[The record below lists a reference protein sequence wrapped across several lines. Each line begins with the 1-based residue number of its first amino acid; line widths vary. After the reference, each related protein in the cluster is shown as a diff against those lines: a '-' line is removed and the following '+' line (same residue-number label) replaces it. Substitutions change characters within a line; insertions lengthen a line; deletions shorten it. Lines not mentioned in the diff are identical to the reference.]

1 MFLRIFGFIISGII
15 SLVIYFEVSNV
26 NFSSDEPNKDRLL
39 VDLVSYVLDKLHY
52 DPQIINDDFSIKVYD
67 DFIHAVDSQ
76 KRFLLKSDLE
86 LFSQY
91 RLSIDDQIN
100 TSEITFFNVV
110 HETLKTRVDEVE
122 SFYNEILEVPFN
134 FQINE
139 EINLDYENLE
149 YAENT
154 NELKKIWRKRLK
166 LSALDGYA
174 SKKEIND
181 EEKED
186 VEKKILSDSE
196 IEKESRTSIV
206 NNLKDFFQF
215 NSELE
220 RADWFSIYL
229 NSIVTQFDPH
239 TSYFA
244 PEAKEIFD
252 QNISGKFQGIG
263 ARLFKRNQQVEI
275 SEIIIGGPVW
285 RDNLLNVGDI
295 IIAVAQSIEEEP
307 IEISLMKLSDATD
320 LIKGEKGTN
329 VFLTV
334 KRVDG
339 GIEQV
344 EITRDVV
351 ELEET
356 YAKSSIIKD
365 DSNVYGLINLPR
377 FYVDFADYGER
388 NAASDIK
395 NEILGLKSKGING
408 LILDLRNNGGGSL
421 KTVVDITGFFIE
433 KGPVVQVKSIGGR
446 KEILRDNDPSVIW
459 DGPLVILVNEFSAS
473 ASEILAAALQDYNR
487 AIILGSKQTY
497 GKGTVQNVIDLN
509 NVISGNTYGD
519 LGSLK
524 ITTDKFY
531 RVNGG
536 STQLEGVK
544 SDLIFPNRY
553 SYIDIGEKDLENPL
567 SWDKIDPAKYDNSV
581 KIFNYSQAIT
591 NSIDRISQNEYF
603 SLIDQHAKL
612 IKSKQDDKTISL
624 DYKSY
629 KEDREKFKSQ
639 TDKLKIIEEFITP
652 YLFEWNE
659 NNLNSNSSYNDDMK
673 EKRDRWI
680 ETLEK
685 DIYVD
690 EAMNLLKDL
699 SSFNGNDILSQTNQ
713 ERILID

>member
-1 MFLRIFGFIISGII
+1 MFLRIFGFVISGII

-67 DFIHAVDSQ
+67 DFIDAVDSQ

-86 LFSQY
+86 LFSQF

-100 TSEITFFNVV
+100 SSDITFFNVV
-110 HETLKTRVDEVE
+110 YETLKKRIDEVE
-122 SFYNEILEVPFN
+122 NFYGEILEVPFN

-149 YAENT
+149 YASSSD
-154 NELKKIWRKRLK
+154 ELKKIWRKRLK

-174 SKKEIND
+174 SKKEIKD
-181 EEKED
+181 KEEVISE
-186 VEKKILSDSE
+186 EE
-196 IEKESRTSIV
+196 IEKESRTAIFE
-206 NNLKDFFQF
+206 NLKDFFQF
-215 NSELE
+215 NNELE
-220 RADWFSIYL
+220 RSDWFSMYL

-239 TSYFA
+239 TSYLA
-244 PEAKEIFD
+244 PEAKEAFD

-295 IIAVAQSIEEEP
+295 IIAVAQSAEEEP
-307 IEISLMKLSDATD
+307 TEISLMKLSDATD

-339 GIEQV
+339 GVEQV
-344 EITRDVV
+344 EITRDIV

-365 DSNVYGLINLPR
+365 ESNIYGLINLPR
-377 FYVDFADYGER
+377 FYVDFDDYGER

-395 NEILGLKSKGING
+395 KEILELKNKNING

-446 KEILRDNDPSVIW
+446 KEILKDNDPSIIW

-497 GKGTVQNVIDLN
+497 GKGTVQNVVDLN

-567 SWDKIDPAKYDNSV
+567 SWDKIDPARYDNSV
-581 KIFNYSQAIT
+581 KVFNYAQAIS
-591 NSIDRISQNEYF
+591 NSKERIGQNEYF
-603 SLIDQHAKL
+603 SIIDQHAKL

-624 DYKSY
+624 DYNSY
-629 KEDREKFKSQ
+629 KEDQEEFKLQS
-639 TDKLKIIEEFITP
+639 DKLKVIEEFNSP
-652 YLFEWNE
+652 YLFEWND
-659 NNLNSNSSYNDDMK
+659 NNLNANSSYNDDMK

-680 ETLEK
+680 KSLQK

-699 SSFNGNDILSQTNQ
+699 SSYKGNDILSQIN
-713 ERILID
+713 ID

>member
-15 SLVIYFEVSNV
+15 SLVIYFEISNV

-67 DFIHAVDSQ
+67 DFIDAVDSQ
-76 KRFLLKSDLE
+76 KRFLLKSDIE
-86 LFSQY
+86 LFSQF

-100 TSEITFFNVV
+100 SSDIAFFNIVY
-110 HETLKTRVDEVE
+110 ETLITRIDEVE
-122 SFYNEILEVPFN
+122 SFYSEILEDPFN

-139 EINLDYENLE
+139 EINLDYENLD
-149 YAENT
+149 YASNLA
-154 NELKKIWRKRLK
+154 ELKRIWRKRLK

-174 SKKEIND
+174 SKKEIKD
-181 EEKED
+181 QEEVISE
-186 VEKKILSDSE
+186 EE
-196 IEKESRTSIV
+196 IEIESRTAISE
-206 NNLKDFFQF
+206 NLKDFFQF

-220 RADWFSIYL
+220 RSDWFSLYL

-239 TSYFA
+239 TSYLA
-244 PEAKEIFD
+244 PEAKEVFD

-295 IIAVAQSIEEEP
+295 IIAVAQSADEEP
-307 IEISLMKLSDATD
+307 TEISLMKLTDATD

-344 EITRDVV
+344 EITRDIV

-377 FYVDFADYGER
+377 FYVDFNDYGER

-395 NEILGLKSKGING
+395 KEILELKNKNING

-446 KEILRDNDPSVIW
+446 KEILKDNDPSIIW

-497 GKGTVQNVIDLN
+497 GKGTVQNVVDLN

-567 SWDKIDPAKYDNSV
+567 SWDKIDPARYDNSV
-581 KIFNYSQAIT
+581 KVFNYAQAIS
-591 NSIDRISQNEYF
+591 NSKERIGQNEYF
-603 SLIDQHAKL
+603 TIIDQHAKL

-624 DYKSY
+624 NYNSY
-629 KEDREKFKSQ
+629 KEDQAEFKLQ
-639 TDKLKIIEEFITP
+639 TDKLKVIEDFNSP
-652 YLFEWNE
+652 YLFEWNDS
-659 NNLNSNSSYNDDMK
+659 NLDANTSYNDDMK

-680 ETLEK
+680 KSLQK
-685 DIYVD
+685 DIYVN
-690 EAMNLLKDL
+690 EAMNLLIDL
-699 SSFNGNDILSQTNQ
+699 LSFEGNNILSQIN
-713 ERILID
+713 IN

>member
-196 IEKESRTSIV
+196 IEKESRTSIA

>member
-67 DFIHAVDSQ
+67 DFIDAVDSQ
-76 KRFLLKSDLE
+76 KRFLLKSDIE
-86 LFSQY
+86 LFSQF

-100 TSEITFFNVV
+100 SSDIAFFNVV
-110 HETLKTRVDEVE
+110 YETLKTRIDEVE
-122 SFYNEILEVPFN
+122 SFYGEILEVPFN
-134 FQINE
+134 FQLNE

-149 YAENT
+149 YASNSD
-154 NELKKIWRKRLK
+154 ELKKIWRKRLK

-174 SKKEIND
+174 SKKEIKDNG
-181 EEKED
+181 EVISEQ
-186 VEKKILSDSE
+186 E
-196 IEKESRTSIV
+196 IEKDSRTAISE
-206 NNLKDFFQF
+206 NLKDFFQF

-220 RADWFSIYL
+220 RSDWFSIYL

-239 TSYFA
+239 TSYLA
-244 PEAKEIFD
+244 PQAKEVFD

-295 IIAVAQSIEEEP
+295 IIAVAQSLEEEP
-307 IEISLMKLSDATD
+307 TEISLMKLTDATD

-344 EITRDVV
+344 EITRDIV

-377 FYVDFADYGER
+377 FYVDFDDYGER

-395 NEILGLKSKGING
+395 KEILELKNKNING

-446 KEILRDNDPSVIW
+446 KEILKDNDPSIIW

-497 GKGTVQNVIDLN
+497 GKGTVQNVVDLN

-567 SWDKIDPAKYDNSV
+567 SWDKIDPARYDNSV
-581 KIFNYSQAIT
+581 KVFNYAQAIS
-591 NSIDRISQNEYF
+591 NSKERIGKNEYF
-603 SLIDQHAKL
+603 TIIDQHAKL

-624 DYKSY
+624 DYNSY
-629 KEDREKFKSQ
+629 KEDQEEFKLQS
-639 TDKLKIIEEFITP
+639 DKLKVIEEFISP

-659 NNLNSNSSYNDDMK
+659 NNLNANSSYNDDMK

-680 ETLEK
+680 ESLQK

-699 SSFNGNDILSQTNQ
+699 SSLKGNDILSQIN
-713 ERILID
+713 ID

>member
-1 MFLRIFGFIISGII
+1 MFLRIFGFVISGII

-67 DFIHAVDSQ
+67 DFIDAVDSQ

-86 LFSQY
+86 LFSQF

-100 TSEITFFNVV
+100 SSDIAFFNLVY
-110 HETLKTRVDEVE
+110 ETLKKRIDEVE
-122 SFYNEILEVPFN
+122 NFYGEILEVPFN

-149 YAENT
+149 YASSSD
-154 NELKKIWRKRLK
+154 ELKKIWRKRLK

-174 SKKEIND
+174 SKKEIKD
-181 EEKED
+181 KEEVISE
-186 VEKKILSDSE
+186 EE
-196 IEKESRTSIV
+196 IEKESRTAISQ
-206 NNLKDFFQF
+206 NLKDFFQF
-215 NSELE
+215 NDELE
-220 RADWFSIYL
+220 RSDWFSIYL

-239 TSYFA
+239 TSYLA
-244 PEAKEIFD
+244 PQAKEVFD

-295 IIAVAQSIEEEP
+295 IIAVAQSAEEEP
-307 IEISLMKLSDATD
+307 TEISLMKLTDATD

-339 GIEQV
+339 GIEQI
-344 EITRDVV
+344 EITRDIV

-377 FYVDFADYGER
+377 FYVDFDDYGER

-395 NEILGLKSKGING
+395 KEILELKNKNING

-446 KEILRDNDPSVIW
+446 KEILKDNDPSIIW

-497 GKGTVQNVIDLN
+497 GKGTVQNVVDLN

-567 SWDKIDPAKYDNSV
+567 SWDKIDPARYDDSV
-581 KIFNYSQAIT
+581 KVFNYAKAIS
-591 NSIDRISQNEYF
+591 NSKERIGKNEYF
-603 SLIDQHAKL
+603 TIIDQHAKL

-624 DYKSY
+624 DYNSY
-629 KEDREKFKSQ
+629 KEDQEEFKLQS
-639 TDKLKIIEEFITP
+639 DKLKVIEEFISP
-652 YLFEWNE
+652 YLFEWND
-659 NNLNSNSSYNDDMK
+659 NNLKANSSYNDDMK

-680 ETLEK
+680 ESLQK

-699 SSFNGNDILSQTNQ
+699 SSFTGNDILSQINN
-713 ERILID
+713 D

>member
-26 NFSSDEPNKDRLL
+26 NFSSDEPNKDKLL

-196 IEKESRTSIV
+196 IEKESRTSIA

>member
-1 MFLRIFGFIISGII
+1 MFLRIFGFLISAVV
-15 SLVIYFEVSNV
+15 SLVIYFEVSNTK
-26 NFSSDEPNKDRLL
+26 FSSDEPNKDKLL

-52 DPQIINDDFSIKVYD
+52 DPKIINDDFSINVYE
-67 DFIHAVDSQ
+67 DFIEAVDSQ
-76 KRFLLKSDLE
+76 KRFLLKSDIE

-91 RLSIDDQIN
+91 KLLIDDQIK
-100 TSEITFFNVV
+100 SSDITFFNIVY
-110 HETLKTRVDEVE
+110 ETLKSRMDEVE
-122 SFYNEILEVPFN
+122 SFYQEVLFTPFN
-134 FQINE
+134 FNIDE
-139 EINLDYENLE
+139 EINLDYENQE
-149 YAENT
+149 YVDGIE
-154 NELKKIWRKRLK
+154 ELKKLWRKRLK
-166 LSALDGYA
+166 LSALDGFA
-174 SKKEIND
+174 SKKEINVEDD
-181 EEKED
+181 ETKT
-186 VEKKILSDSE
+186 DSE
-196 IEKESRTSIV
+196 IEIESRKSI
-206 NNLKDFFQF
+206 NENLRDFFQF

-220 RADWFSIYL
+220 RKDWFSIYL
-229 NSIVTQFDPH
+229 NSIVTQYDPH
-239 TSYFA
+239 TTYLA
-244 PEAKEIFD
+244 PEAKEVFD

-295 IIAVAQSIEEEP
+295 IIAVAQSKEEEP
-307 IEISLMKLSDATD
+307 QEISLMKLSDATD

-329 VFLTV
+329 VYLTV

-344 EITRDVV
+344 EITRDIV

-356 YAKSSIIKD
+356 YAKSSIIND
-365 DSNVYGLINLPR
+365 DTNSYGLINLPR
-377 FYVDFADYGER
+377 FYVDFDDYGER

-395 NEILGLKSKGING
+395 KEIISLKNKGIDG

-446 KEILRDNDPSVIW
+446 KEILRDNDSSILW
-459 DGPLVILVNEFSAS
+459 DGPLVIMVNEFSAS

-487 AIILGSKQTY
+487 AVILGSKQTY
-497 GKGTVQNVIDLN
+497 GKGTVQNIIDLN

-524 ITTDKFY
+524 ITTDMFY

-553 SYIDIGEKDLENPL
+553 SYVDIGEKDLDNPL
-567 SWDKIDPAKYDNSV
+567 NWNKIDPARYDNSS
-581 KIFNYSQAIT
+581 KIFNYSQAIEK
-591 NSIDRISQNEYF
+591 SKKRISDNEYF
-603 SLIDQHAKL
+603 SIIDQHAKL
-612 IKSKQDDKTISL
+612 VKSNQDDKMISL

-629 KEDREKFKSQ
+629 KEDQENFKSQ
-639 TDKLKIIEEFITP
+639 SDKLKIIDEFISP
-652 YLFEWNE
+652 YVFDWNE
-659 NNLNSNSSYNDDMK
+659 SNQNTDSSYNDDMK

-680 ETLEK
+680 KTLEK
-685 DIYVD
+685 DIYVN

-699 SSFNGNDILSQTNQ
+699 SSIEGGQILSQLNK
-713 ERILID
+713 D

>member
-1 MFLRIFGFIISGII
+1 MFIRIFGFIISAII

-26 NFSSDEPNKDRLL
+26 NFSSDEPNKDKLL

-52 DPQIINDDFSIKVYD
+52 DPKIINDDFSIKVYD
-67 DFIHAVDSQ
+67 DFINAVDSQ
-76 KRFLLKSDLE
+76 KRFLLKSDIE
-86 LFSQY
+86 LFSEY
-91 RLSIDDQIN
+91 RLLIDDQIN
-100 TSEITFFNVV
+100 SSDITFFNIV
-110 HETLKTRVDEVE
+110 HETLKTRISEVE
-122 SFYNEILEVPFN
+122 NFYEEILEVPFN
-134 FQINE
+134 FQVKE
-139 EINLDYENLE
+139 EINLDYDNLE
-149 YAENT
+149 HAENS

-166 LSALDGYA
+166 LSVLDGYA

-181 EEKED
+181 QEKEKEND
-186 VEKKILSDSE
+186 NLISDNE
-196 IEKESRTSIV
+196 IEKESRTSITE
-206 NNLKDFFQF
+206 NLKDFFQF

-220 RADWFSIYL
+220 RSDWFSIYL
-229 NSIVTQFDPH
+229 NTIVTQYDPH
-239 TSYFA
+239 TSYLA
-244 PEAKEIFD
+244 PEAKEVFD

-275 SEIIIGGPVW
+275 SEVIIGGPVW

-295 IIAVAQSIEEEP
+295 IIAVAQSLEEEP
-307 IEISLMKLSDATD
+307 TEISLMKLSDATD

-329 VFLTV
+329 VYLTI

-339 GIEQV
+339 GVEQV
-344 EITRDVV
+344 KITRDIV
-351 ELEET
+351 ELAET

-365 DSNVYGLINLPR
+365 DINTYGLINLPR
-377 FYVDFADYGER
+377 FYVDFDDYGER

-395 NEILGLKSKGING
+395 KEILGLKSKGING

-459 DGPLVILVNEFSAS
+459 DGPLLVLVNEFSAS

-497 GKGTVQNVIDLN
+497 GKGTVQNIINLN

-524 ITTDKFY
+524 ITTDMFY

-567 SWDKIDPAKYDNSV
+567 NWNKIDSAKYNNSE
-581 KIFNYSQAIT
+581 KIFNYSQAIL
-591 NSIDRISQNEYF
+591 NSKNRISQNEYF
-603 SLIDQHAKL
+603 SLIDQHAFW
-612 IKSKQDDKTISL
+612 IKSQQDDKTISL
-624 DYKSY
+624 EYTSY
-629 KEDREKFKSQ
+629 KDDIENTKLQ
-639 TDKLKIIEEFITP
+639 NDKLKVIEEFSSP
-652 YLFEWNE
+652 YSFEWNE
-659 NNLNSNSSYNDDMK
+659 INLNSDSTYDDDMQ

-680 ETLEK
+680 ESLKK

-699 SSFNGNDILSQTNQ
+699 NSIKRNDILSQIN
-713 ERILID
+713 ID

>member
-1 MFLRIFGFIISGII
+1 M
-15 SLVIYFEVSNV
+15 VIYYEVSNTK
-26 NFSSDEPNKDRLL
+26 FSSNEPNKDKLL

-52 DPQIINDDFSIKVYD
+52 NPKIINDDFSINVYE
-67 DFIHAVDSQ
+67 DFIDAVDSQ
-76 KRFLLKSDLE
+76 RRFLLKSDLE

-91 RLSIDDQIN
+91 RLSIDDQIK
-100 TSEITFFNVV
+100 SSDITFFNLVY
-110 HETLKTRVDEVE
+110 ETLKIRIDEVE
-122 SFYNEILEVPFN
+122 SFYEEVLFTPFN
-134 FQINE
+134 FDINE
-139 EINLDYENLE
+139 EIDLDYENQE
-149 YAENT
+149 YADDID
-154 NELKKIWRKRLK
+154 ELKTLWRKRLK
-166 LSALDGYA
+166 LSALDGFA
-174 SKKEIND
+174 SKKEINVD
-181 EEKED
+181 EEKI
-186 VEKKILSDSE
+186 KLDSE
-196 IEKESRTSIV
+196 IEKESRKSISD
-206 NNLKDFFQF
+206 NLRDFFQF

-220 RADWFSIYL
+220 RKDWFSIYL
-229 NSIVTQFDPH
+229 NSIVSQYDPH
-239 TSYFA
+239 TTYFA

-275 SEIIIGGPVW
+275 SEVIIGGPVW

-295 IIAVAQSIEEEP
+295 IIAVAQSKDEEP
-307 IEISLMKLSDATD
+307 QEISLMKLSDATD

-329 VFLTV
+329 VYLTV

-344 EITRDVV
+344 EITRDIV

-356 YAKSSIIKD
+356 YAKSSLIKD
-365 DSNVYGLINLPR
+365 DTNNYGLINLPR
-377 FYVDFADYGER
+377 FYVDFDDYGER

-395 NEILGLKSKGING
+395 KEIVSLKNKGING

-446 KEILRDNDPSVIW
+446 KEILRDNDPSVLW

-487 AIILGSKQTY
+487 AVILGSKQTY
-497 GKGTVQNVIDLN
+497 GKGTVQNIIDLN

-524 ITTDKFY
+524 ITTDMFY

-553 SYIDIGEKDLENPL
+553 SYVDIGEKDLDNPL
-567 SWDKIDPAKYDNSV
+567 NWNQIDPARYDNSS
-581 KIFNYSQAIT
+581 KIFNYSKAIEK
-591 NSIDRISQNEYF
+591 SKKRISENEYF
-603 SLIDQHAKL
+603 SLIDENAKL
-612 IKSKQDDKTISL
+612 VKSKQDDKVVSL

-629 KEDREKFKSQ
+629 KEDQDNLKFQ
-639 TDKLKIIEEFITP
+639 NDRLKVIDDFISP
-652 YLFEWNE
+652 FIFDWNQSNE
-659 NNLNSNSSYNDDMK
+659 NFDSTYDDDMK

-680 ETLEK
+680 ESLEK
-685 DIYVD
+685 DIYVN

-699 SSFNGNDILSQTNQ
+699 LSIEENQILSQTN
-713 ERILID
+713 ID

>member
-100 TSEITFFNVV
+100 TSEITFFNLV
-110 HETLKTRVDEVE
+110 HETLKTRIDEVE

-196 IEKESRTSIV
+196 IEKESRTSIA

-307 IEISLMKLSDATD
+307 IEISLMKLTDATD

>member
-1 MFLRIFGFIISGII
+1 MFLRIFGFFISAIV
-15 SLVIYFEVSNV
+15 SLVIYYEVSNV
-26 NFSSDEPNKDRLL
+26 NFSSDEPNKDKLL

-52 DPQIINDDFSIKVYD
+52 DPKVINDDFSIKVYD
-67 DFIHAVDSQ
+67 DFIDAVDSQ
-76 KRFLLKSDLE
+76 KRFLLKSDIE
-86 LFSQY
+86 LFSQF
-91 RLSIDDQIN
+91 RLLIDDQIN
-100 TSEITFFNVV
+100 SSDITFFNLV
-110 HETLKTRVDEVE
+110 HETLKTRIDEVE
-122 SFYNEILEVPFN
+122 YFYEEILEVPFN
-134 FQINE
+134 FQVNE
-139 EINLDYENLE
+139 EINLDYDNLE
-149 YAENT
+149 YAENS

-181 EEKED
+181 QEKEND
-186 VEKKILSDSE
+186 KLLSDSE
-196 IEKESRTSIV
+196 IEIESRSSISD
-206 NNLKDFFQF
+206 NLKDFFQF

-220 RADWFSIYL
+220 RSDWFSIYL
-229 NSIVTQFDPH
+229 NTIVTQFDPH
-239 TSYFA
+239 TSYLA
-244 PEAKEIFD
+244 PEAKEVFD

-275 SEIIIGGPVW
+275 SEVIIGGPVW

-295 IIAVAQSIEEEP
+295 IIAVAQSIDEEP
-307 IEISLMKLSDATD
+307 TEISLMKLSDATD
-320 LIKGEKGTN
+320 LIKGEKDTN
-329 VFLTV
+329 VYLTV

-344 EITRDVV
+344 EITRDIV
-351 ELEET
+351 ELAET

-365 DSNVYGLINLPR
+365 DISTYGLINLPR
-377 FYVDFADYGER
+377 FYVDFDDYGER

-395 NEILGLKSKGING
+395 KEILGLKSKGING

-459 DGPLVILVNEFSAS
+459 DGPLIVLVNEFSAS

-497 GKGTVQNVIDLN
+497 GKGTVQNIINLN

-524 ITTDKFY
+524 ITTDMFY
-531 RVNGG
+531 RINGG

-544 SDLIFPNRY
+544 SDLVFPNRY

-567 SWDKIDPAKYDNSV
+567 SWNKIDPARYDNSE
-581 KIFNYSQAIT
+581 KIFNNSQVIL
-591 NSIDRISQNEYF
+591 NSKNRISRNEYF
-603 SLIDQHAKL
+603 SIIDQHAKL
-612 IKSKQDDKTISL
+612 VKSKQDDKTISL
-624 DYKSY
+624 EYSSY
-629 KEDREKFKSQ
+629 KDELENTKLQ
-639 TDKLKIIEEFITP
+639 NDKLKIIEEFSSP

-659 NNLNSNSSYNDDMK
+659 INFNSNNAYDDDMK

-680 ETLEK
+680 ESLK
-685 DIYVD
+685 NDIYID
-690 EAMNLLKDL
+690 EAMNLLKDIN
-699 SSFNGNDILSQTNQ
+699 SIKRNDILSQIT
-713 ERILID
+713 ID

>member
-1 MFLRIFGFIISGII
+1 M
-15 SLVIYFEVSNV
+15 VIYYEVSNTK
-26 NFSSDEPNKDRLL
+26 FSSNEPNKDKLL

-52 DPQIINDDFSIKVYD
+52 DPKIINDDFSINVYE
-67 DFIHAVDSQ
+67 DFIDAVDSQ
-76 KRFLLKSDLE
+76 RRFLLKSDLE

-91 RLSIDDQIN
+91 RLSIDDQIK
-100 TSEITFFNVV
+100 SSDITFFNLVY
-110 HETLKTRVDEVE
+110 ETLKIRIDEVE
-122 SFYNEILEVPFN
+122 SFYEEVLFTPFN
-134 FQINE
+134 FDIIE
-139 EINLDYENLE
+139 EIDLDYENQE
-149 YAENT
+149 YADDID
-154 NELKKIWRKRLK
+154 ELKTLWRKRLK
-166 LSALDGYA
+166 LSALDGFA
-174 SKKEIND
+174 SKKEINVD
-181 EEKED
+181 EEKI
-186 VEKKILSDSE
+186 KLDSE
-196 IEKESRTSIV
+196 IEKESRKSISD
-206 NNLKDFFQF
+206 NLRDFFQF

-220 RADWFSIYL
+220 RKDWFSIYL
-229 NSIVTQFDPH
+229 NSIVSQYDPH
-239 TSYFA
+239 TTYFA

-275 SEIIIGGPVW
+275 SEVIIGGPVW

-295 IIAVAQSIEEEP
+295 IIAVAQSKDEEP
-307 IEISLMKLSDATD
+307 QEISLMKLSDATD

-329 VFLTV
+329 VYLTV

-344 EITRDVV
+344 EITRDIV

-356 YAKSSIIKD
+356 YAKSSFIKD
-365 DSNVYGLINLPR
+365 DKNKYGLINLPR
-377 FYVDFADYGER
+377 FYVDFDDYGER

-395 NEILGLKSKGING
+395 KEIVSLKNKGING

-446 KEILRDNDPSVIW
+446 KEILRDNDPSVLW

-487 AIILGSKQTY
+487 AVILGSKQTY
-497 GKGTVQNVIDLN
+497 GKGTVQNIIDLN

-524 ITTDKFY
+524 ITTDMFY

-553 SYIDIGEKDLENPL
+553 SYVDIGEKDLDNPL
-567 SWDKIDPAKYDNSV
+567 NWNQIDPARYDNSS
-581 KIFNYSQAIT
+581 KIFNYSKAIEK
-591 NSIDRISQNEYF
+591 SKKRISENEYF
-603 SLIDQHAKL
+603 SLIDENAKL
-612 IKSKQDDKTISL
+612 VKSKQDDKVVSL

-629 KEDREKFKSQ
+629 KEEQDNLKFQNDR
-639 TDKLKIIEEFITP
+639 LKVIDDFISP
-652 YLFEWNE
+652 FIFDWNQSNE
-659 NNLNSNSSYNDDMK
+659 NFDSTYDDDMK

-680 ETLEK
+680 ESLEK
-685 DIYVD
+685 DIYVN

-699 SSFNGNDILSQTNQ
+699 LSIEGNQILSQTN
-713 ERILID
+713 ID

>member
-1 MFLRIFGFIISGII
+1 MFLRIFGFFISAIV
-15 SLVIYFEVSNV
+15 SLVIYYEVSNV
-26 NFSSDEPNKDRLL
+26 NFSSDEPNKDKLL

-52 DPQIINDDFSIKVYD
+52 DPKVINDDFSIKVYD
-67 DFIHAVDSQ
+67 DFIDAVDSQ
-76 KRFLLKSDLE
+76 KRFLLKSDIE

-91 RLSIDDQIN
+91 RLLIDDQIN
-100 TSEITFFNVV
+100 SSDITFFNLV
-110 HETLKTRVDEVE
+110 HETLKTRIDEVE
-122 SFYNEILEVPFN
+122 YFYEEILEVPFN
-134 FQINE
+134 FQVNE
-139 EINLDYENLE
+139 EINLDYDNLE
-149 YAENT
+149 YAENS

-181 EEKED
+181 QEKEND
-186 VEKKILSDSE
+186 KLLSDSE
-196 IEKESRTSIV
+196 IEIESRSSISD
-206 NNLKDFFQF
+206 NLKDFFQF

-220 RADWFSIYL
+220 RSDWFSIYL
-229 NSIVTQFDPH
+229 NTIVTQFDPH
-239 TSYFA
+239 TSYLA
-244 PEAKEIFD
+244 PEAKEVFD

-275 SEIIIGGPVW
+275 SEVIIGGPVW

-295 IIAVAQSIEEEP
+295 IIAVAQSLDEEP
-307 IEISLMKLSDATD
+307 TEISLMKLSDATD
-320 LIKGEKGTN
+320 LIKGEKDTN
-329 VFLTV
+329 VYLTV

-344 EITRDVV
+344 EITRDIV
-351 ELEET
+351 ELAET

-365 DSNVYGLINLPR
+365 DISTYGLINLPR
-377 FYVDFADYGER
+377 FYVDFDDYGER

-395 NEILGLKSKGING
+395 KEILGLKSKGING

-459 DGPLVILVNEFSAS
+459 DGPLIVLVNEFSAS

-497 GKGTVQNVIDLN
+497 GKGTVQNIINLN

-524 ITTDKFY
+524 ITTDMFY
-531 RVNGG
+531 RINGG

-544 SDLIFPNRY
+544 SDLVFPNRY

-567 SWDKIDPAKYDNSV
+567 NWNKIDPARYDNSE
-581 KIFNYSQAIT
+581 KIFNYSQVIL
-591 NSIDRISQNEYF
+591 NSKNRISRNEYF
-603 SLIDQHAKL
+603 SIIDQHAKL
-612 IKSKQDDKTISL
+612 VKSKQDDKTISL
-624 DYKSY
+624 EYSSY
-629 KEDREKFKSQ
+629 KDELENTKLQ
-639 TDKLKIIEEFITP
+639 NDKLKIIEEFSSP

-659 NNLNSNSSYNDDMK
+659 INFNSNNAYDDDMK

-680 ETLEK
+680 ESLK
-685 DIYVD
+685 NDIYVD
-690 EAMNLLKDL
+690 EAMNLLKDIN
-699 SSFNGNDILSQTNQ
+699 SIKRNDILSQIT
-713 ERILID
+713 ID

>member
-1 MFLRIFGFIISGII
+1 MFLRIFGFFISAIV
-15 SLVIYFEVSNV
+15 SLVIYYEVSNV
-26 NFSSDEPNKDRLL
+26 NFSSDEPNKDKLL

-52 DPQIINDDFSIKVYD
+52 DPKIINDDFSIKVFD
-67 DFIHAVDSQ
+67 DFIDAVDSQ
-76 KRFLLKSDLE
+76 KRFLLKSDIE

-91 RLSIDDQIN
+91 RLLIDDQIN
-100 TSEITFFNVV
+100 SSDIAFFNLV
-110 HETLKTRVDEVE
+110 HETLKTRIDEVE
-122 SFYNEILEVPFN
+122 NFYEEILEVPFN
-134 FQINE
+134 FKVIE
-139 EINLDYENLE
+139 EINLDYDNLE
-149 YAENT
+149 YAENS

-181 EEKED
+181 QEKENG
-186 VEKKILSDSE
+186 KLSSDSE
-196 IEKESRTSIV
+196 IEIESRSSISD
-206 NNLKDFFQF
+206 NLKDFFQF

-220 RADWFSIYL
+220 RSDWFSIYL
-229 NSIVTQFDPH
+229 NTIVTQFDPH
-239 TSYFA
+239 TSYLA
-244 PEAKEIFD
+244 PEAKEVFD

-275 SEIIIGGPVW
+275 SEVIIGGPVW

-295 IIAVAQSIEEEP
+295 IIAVAQSLDEEP
-307 IEISLMKLSDATD
+307 TEISLMKLSDATD
-320 LIKGEKGTN
+320 LIKGEKDTN
-329 VFLTV
+329 VYLTV

-344 EITRDVV
+344 EITRDIV
-351 ELEET
+351 ELAET

-365 DSNVYGLINLPR
+365 DISTYGLINLPR
-377 FYVDFADYGER
+377 FYVDFDDYGER

-395 NEILGLKSKGING
+395 KEILGLKSKGING

-459 DGPLVILVNEFSAS
+459 DGPLIVLVNEFSAS

-497 GKGTVQNVIDLN
+497 GKGTVQNIINLN

-524 ITTDKFY
+524 ITTDMFY
-531 RVNGG
+531 RINGG

-544 SDLIFPNRY
+544 SDLVFPNRY

-567 SWDKIDPAKYDNSV
+567 NWNKIDPARYDNSE
-581 KIFNYSQAIT
+581 KIFNYSQVIL
-591 NSIDRISQNEYF
+591 NSKNRISQNEYF
-603 SLIDQHAKL
+603 SIIDQHAKHV
-612 IKSKQDDKTISL
+612 KSKQDDKIISL
-624 DYKSY
+624 EYSSY
-629 KEDREKFKSQ
+629 KDELENTKLQ
-639 TDKLKIIEEFITP
+639 NDKLKIIEEFSSP

-659 NNLNSNSSYNDDMK
+659 INFNSNNAYDDDMK

-680 ETLEK
+680 ESLK
-685 DIYVD
+685 NDIYVD
-690 EAMNLLKDL
+690 EAMNLLKDIN
-699 SSFNGNDILSQTNQ
+699 SIKRNDILSQIT
-713 ERILID
+713 ID

>member
-1 MFLRIFGFIISGII
+1 MFLRIFGFVISGII

-67 DFIHAVDSQ
+67 DFIDSVDSQ

-100 TSEITFFNVV
+100 SSDIAFFNVV
-110 HETLKTRVDEVE
+110 YETLKKRIDEVE
-122 SFYNEILEVPFN
+122 NFYGEILEVPFN

-149 YAENT
+149 FASSSD
-154 NELKKIWRKRLK
+154 ELKKIWRKRLK

-174 SKKEIND
+174 SKKEIKD
-181 EEKED
+181 KEEVISE
-186 VEKKILSDSE
+186 EE
-196 IEKESRTSIV
+196 IEKESRTAISE
-206 NNLKDFFQF
+206 NLKDFFQF
-215 NSELE
+215 NNELE
-220 RADWFSIYL
+220 RSDWFSIYL

-239 TSYFA
+239 TSYLA
-244 PEAKEIFD
+244 PEAKEAFD

-295 IIAVAQSIEEEP
+295 IIAVAQSAEEEP
-307 IEISLMKLSDATD
+307 TEISLMKLTDATD

-344 EITRDVV
+344 EITRDIV

-365 DSNVYGLINLPR
+365 ESNIYGLINLPR
-377 FYVDFADYGER
+377 FYVDFDDYGER

-395 NEILGLKSKGING
+395 KEILELKNKNING

-446 KEILRDNDPSVIW
+446 KEILKDNDPSIIW

-497 GKGTVQNVIDLN
+497 GKGTVQNVVDLN

-567 SWDKIDPAKYDNSV
+567 SWDKIDPARYDNSV
-581 KIFNYSQAIT
+581 KVFNYAQAIS
-591 NSIDRISQNEYF
+591 NSKERIGQNEYF
-603 SLIDQHAKL
+603 SIIDQHAKL

-624 DYKSY
+624 DYNSY
-629 KEDREKFKSQ
+629 KEDQEEFKLQS
-639 TDKLKIIEEFITP
+639 DKLKVIEEFNSP
-652 YLFEWNE
+652 YLFEWNDY
-659 NNLNSNSSYNDDMK
+659 NLNENSSYNDDMK

-680 ETLEK
+680 KSLQK

-699 SSFNGNDILSQTNQ
+699 LSYKGNDILSQIN
-713 ERILID
+713 ID

>member
-67 DFIHAVDSQ
+67 DFIDAVDSQ
-76 KRFLLKSDLE
+76 KRFLLKSDIE
-86 LFSQY
+86 LFSQF

-100 TSEITFFNVV
+100 SSDIAFFNVV
-110 HETLKTRVDEVE
+110 YETLKTRIDEVE
-122 SFYNEILEVPFN
+122 SFYGEILEVPFN
-134 FQINE
+134 FQLNE

-149 YAENT
+149 YASNSD
-154 NELKKIWRKRLK
+154 ELKKIWRKRLK

-174 SKKEIND
+174 SKKEIKDNG
-181 EEKED
+181 EVISEQ
-186 VEKKILSDSE
+186 E
-196 IEKESRTSIV
+196 IEKDSRTAISE
-206 NNLKDFFQF
+206 NLKDFFQF

-220 RADWFSIYL
+220 RSDWFSIYL

-239 TSYFA
+239 TSYLA
-244 PEAKEIFD
+244 PEAKEAFD

-295 IIAVAQSIEEEP
+295 IIAVAQSLEEEP
-307 IEISLMKLSDATD
+307 TEISLMKLTDATD

-344 EITRDVV
+344 EITRDIV

-377 FYVDFADYGER
+377 FYVDFDDYGER

-395 NEILGLKSKGING
+395 KEILELKNKNING

-446 KEILRDNDPSVIW
+446 KEILKDNDPSIIW

-497 GKGTVQNVIDLN
+497 GKGTVQNVVDLN

-567 SWDKIDPAKYDNSV
+567 SWDKIDPARYDNSV
-581 KIFNYSQAIT
+581 KVFNYAQAIS
-591 NSIDRISQNEYF
+591 NSKERIGKNEYF
-603 SLIDQHAKL
+603 TIIDQHAKL

-624 DYKSY
+624 DYNSY
-629 KEDREKFKSQ
+629 KEDQEEFKLQS
-639 TDKLKIIEEFITP
+639 DKLKVIEEFISP
-652 YLFEWNE
+652 YLFEWND
-659 NNLNSNSSYNDDMK
+659 NKLNANSSYNDDMK

-680 ETLEK
+680 ESLQK

-699 SSFNGNDILSQTNQ
+699 SSLKGNDILSQIN
-713 ERILID
+713 ID

>member
-1 MFLRIFGFIISGII
+1 MFLRILGFIISGII
-15 SLVIYFEVSNV
+15 SLVIYFEISNV

-67 DFIHAVDSQ
+67 DFIDAVDSQ
-76 KRFLLKSDLE
+76 KRFLLKSDIE
-86 LFSQY
+86 LFSQF

-100 TSEITFFNVV
+100 SSDIAFFNIVY
-110 HETLKTRVDEVE
+110 ETLITRIDEVE
-122 SFYNEILEVPFN
+122 SFYSEILEDPFN

-139 EINLDYENLE
+139 EINLDYENLD
-149 YAENT
+149 YASNLA
-154 NELKKIWRKRLK
+154 ELKRIWRKRLK

-174 SKKEIND
+174 SKKEIKD
-181 EEKED
+181 QEEVISE
-186 VEKKILSDSE
+186 EE
-196 IEKESRTSIV
+196 IEIESRTAISE
-206 NNLKDFFQF
+206 NLKDFFQF

-220 RADWFSIYL
+220 RSDWFSLYL

-239 TSYFA
+239 TSYLA
-244 PEAKEIFD
+244 PEAKEVFD

-295 IIAVAQSIEEEP
+295 IIAVAQSAEEEP
-307 IEISLMKLSDATD
+307 TEISLMKLTDATD

-329 VFLTV
+329 VFLTI

-344 EITRDVV
+344 EITRDIV

-365 DSNVYGLINLPR
+365 DSNVYGLINLPK
-377 FYVDFADYGER
+377 FYVDFDDYGER
-388 NAASDIK
+388 NAASDLK
-395 NEILGLKSKGING
+395 KEILELKNKNING

-446 KEILRDNDPSVIW
+446 KEILKDNDPSIIW

-497 GKGTVQNVIDLN
+497 GKGTVQNVVDLN

-567 SWDKIDPAKYDNSV
+567 SWDKIDPARYDNSV
-581 KIFNYSQAIT
+581 KVFNYAQAIS
-591 NSIDRISQNEYF
+591 NSKERIGQNEYF
-603 SLIDQHAKL
+603 TIIDQHAKL

-624 DYKSY
+624 NYNSY
-629 KEDREKFKSQ
+629 KEDQAEFKLQ
-639 TDKLKIIEEFITP
+639 TDKLKVIEDFNSP
-652 YLFEWNE
+652 YLFEWNDS
-659 NNLNSNSSYNDDMK
+659 NLDVNTSYNDDMK

-680 ETLEK
+680 KSLQK
-685 DIYVD
+685 DIYVN

-699 SSFNGNDILSQTNQ
+699 LSYKGNDILSQIN
-713 ERILID
+713 IN

>member
-67 DFIHAVDSQ
+67 DFIDAVDSQ
-76 KRFLLKSDLE
+76 KRFLLKSDIE
-86 LFSQY
+86 LFSQF

-100 TSEITFFNVV
+100 SSDIAFFNLVY
-110 HETLKTRVDEVE
+110 ETLKTRIDEVE
-122 SFYNEILEVPFN
+122 NFYGEILEVPFN
-134 FQINE
+134 FQLNE

-149 YAENT
+149 YASNSD
-154 NELKKIWRKRLK
+154 ELKKIWRKRLK

-174 SKKEIND
+174 SKKEIKDNG
-181 EEKED
+181 EVISEQ
-186 VEKKILSDSE
+186 E
-196 IEKESRTSIV
+196 IEKDSRTAISE
-206 NNLKDFFQF
+206 NLKDFFQF

-220 RADWFSIYL
+220 RSDWFSIYL

-239 TSYFA
+239 TSYLA
-244 PEAKEIFD
+244 PEAKEAFD

-295 IIAVAQSIEEEP
+295 IIAVAQSLEEEP
-307 IEISLMKLSDATD
+307 TEISLMKLTDATD

-344 EITRDVV
+344 EITRDIV

-377 FYVDFADYGER
+377 FYVDFDDYGER

-395 NEILGLKSKGING
+395 KEILELKNKNING

-446 KEILRDNDPSVIW
+446 KEILKDNDPSIIW

-497 GKGTVQNVIDLN
+497 GKGTVQNVVDLN

-567 SWDKIDPAKYDNSV
+567 SWDKIDPARYDNSV
-581 KIFNYSQAIT
+581 KVFNYAQAIS
-591 NSIDRISQNEYF
+591 NSKERIGKNEYF
-603 SLIDQHAKL
+603 TIIDQHAKL

-624 DYKSY
+624 DYNSY
-629 KEDREKFKSQ
+629 KEDQEEFKLQS
-639 TDKLKIIEEFITP
+639 DKLKVIEEFISP
-652 YLFEWNE
+652 YLFEWND
-659 NNLNSNSSYNDDMK
+659 NNLNANSSYNDDMK

-680 ETLEK
+680 ESLQK

-699 SSFNGNDILSQTNQ
+699 SSFKGNDILSQIN
-713 ERILID
+713 ID

>member
-1 MFLRIFGFIISGII
+1 MFLRIFGFVISGII

-67 DFIHAVDSQ
+67 DFIDAVDSQ

-86 LFSQY
+86 LFSQF

-100 TSEITFFNVV
+100 SSDITFFNLVY
-110 HETLKTRVDEVE
+110 ETLKKRIDEVE
-122 SFYNEILEVPFN
+122 NFYGEILEVPFN

-149 YAENT
+149 YASSSD
-154 NELKKIWRKRLK
+154 ELKKIWRKRLK

-174 SKKEIND
+174 SKKEIKD
-181 EEKED
+181 KEEVISE
-186 VEKKILSDSE
+186 EE
-196 IEKESRTSIV
+196 IEKESRTAIFE
-206 NNLKDFFQF
+206 NLKDFFQF
-215 NSELE
+215 NNELE
-220 RADWFSIYL
+220 RSDWFSIYL

-239 TSYFA
+239 TSYLA
-244 PEAKEIFD
+244 PEAKEAFD

-295 IIAVAQSIEEEP
+295 IIAVAQSAEEEP
-307 IEISLMKLSDATD
+307 TEISLMKLSDATD

-339 GIEQV
+339 GVEQV
-344 EITRDVV
+344 EITRDIV

-365 DSNVYGLINLPR
+365 ESNIYGLINLPR
-377 FYVDFADYGER
+377 FYVDFDDYGER

-395 NEILGLKSKGING
+395 KEILELKNKNING

-446 KEILRDNDPSVIW
+446 KEILKDNDPSIIW

-487 AIILGSKQTY
+487 AVILGSKQTY
-497 GKGTVQNVIDLN
+497 GKGTVQNVVDLN

-567 SWDKIDPAKYDNSV
+567 SWDKIDPARYDNSV
-581 KIFNYSQAIT
+581 KVFNYAQAIS
-591 NSIDRISQNEYF
+591 NSKERIGQNEYF
-603 SLIDQHAKL
+603 SIIDQHAKL

-624 DYKSY
+624 DYNSY
-629 KEDREKFKSQ
+629 KEDQEEFKLQS
-639 TDKLKIIEEFITP
+639 DKLKVIEEFNSP
-652 YLFEWNE
+652 YLFEWND
-659 NNLNSNSSYNDDMK
+659 NNLNANSSYNDDMK

-680 ETLEK
+680 KSLQK

-699 SSFNGNDILSQTNQ
+699 SSYKGNNILSQIN
-713 ERILID
+713 ID

>member
-1 MFLRIFGFIISGII
+1 MFIRILGLLISGVV
-15 SLVIYFEVSNV
+15 SLVIYFEVLNTK
-26 NFSSDEPNKDRLL
+26 FSSDEPNKDKLL

-52 DPQIINDDFSIKVYD
+52 NPKLINDDFSINVYE
-67 DFIHAVDSQ
+67 DFIEAVDSQ
-76 KRFLLKSDLE
+76 KRFLLKSDIE
-86 LFSQY
+86 LFSQF
-91 RLSIDDQIN
+91 RLSIDDQIK
-100 TSEITFFNVV
+100 SSDITFFNLVY
-110 HETLKTRVDEVE
+110 ETIQLRMDEVE
-122 SFYNEILEVPFN
+122 SFYEEILFTPFSFN
-134 FQINE
+134 IME

-149 YAENT
+149 YVEGTDN
-154 NELKKIWRKRLK
+154 LKNLWRKRLK
-166 LSALDGYA
+166 LSALDGFA
-174 SKKEIND
+174 SKKEINIKD
-181 EEKED
+181 D
-186 VEKKILSDSE
+186 KIKSDLE
-196 IEKESRTSIV
+196 IEIEARKSISD
-206 NNLKDFFQF
+206 NLRDFFQF
-215 NSELE
+215 NNELE
-220 RADWFSIYL
+220 RKDWFSIYL

-239 TSYFA
+239 TNYFA
-244 PEAKEIFD
+244 PEAKEVFD

-275 SEIIIGGPVW
+275 SEVIIGGPVW

-295 IIAVAQSIEEEP
+295 IIAVAQSKDEEP
-307 IEISLMKLSDATD
+307 QEISLMKLSDATD

-329 VFLTV
+329 VYLTV

-344 EITRDVV
+344 EITRDIV

-356 YAKSSIIKD
+356 YAKSSFIKD
-365 DSNVYGLINLPR
+365 DKNKYGLINLPR
-377 FYVDFADYGER
+377 FYVDFDDYGER

-395 NEILGLKSKGING
+395 KEIISLKNKNIDG

-446 KEILRDNDPSVIW
+446 KDILRDNDPSILW

-473 ASEILAAALQDYNR
+473 ASEILAAALQDYKR

-497 GKGTVQNVIDLN
+497 GKGTVQNIIDLN

-524 ITTDKFY
+524 ITTDMFY

-553 SYIDIGEKDLENPL
+553 SYIEIGEKDLDNPL
-567 SWDKIDPAKYDNSV
+567 NWNKIDPARYDNFS
-581 KIFNYSQAIT
+581 KFFNYSLAIEK
-591 NSIDRISQNEYF
+591 SKKRISENEYF
-603 SLIDQHAKL
+603 SIIDEHAKL
-612 IKSKQDDKTISL
+612 VKSNQDDKIISL
-624 DYKSY
+624 EYKSY
-629 KEDREKFKSQ
+629 IEKQKKFKSQ
-639 TDKLKIIEEFITP
+639 SDKLKIIDEFVSP
-652 YLFEWNE
+652 FVFDWNE
-659 NNLNSNSSYNDDMK
+659 SNKNTDSTYNDDIK

-685 DIYVD
+685 DIYVN

-699 SSFNGNDILSQTNQ
+699 TSIEGGRILSQLNK
-713 ERILID
+713 D

>member
-15 SLVIYFEVSNV
+15 SLVIYFEISNV

-67 DFIHAVDSQ
+67 DFIDAVDSQ

-86 LFSQY
+86 LFSQFK
-91 RLSIDDQIN
+91 LSIDDQIN
-100 TSEITFFNVV
+100 SSDIAFFNIVY
-110 HETLKTRVDEVE
+110 ETLKTRIDEVE
-122 SFYNEILEVPFN
+122 GFYSEILEVPFS
-134 FQINE
+134 FQIDE

-149 YAENT
+149 YASNT
-154 NELKKIWRKRLK
+154 AELKKTWRKRLK

-174 SKKEIND
+174 SKKEIKDNKKAIS
-181 EEKED
+181 EE
-186 VEKKILSDSE
+186 E
-196 IEKESRTSIV
+196 IEKESRTAILE
-206 NNLKDFFQF
+206 NLKDFFQF

-220 RADWFSIYL
+220 RSDWFSIYL

-239 TSYFA
+239 TSYLA
-244 PEAKEIFD
+244 PEAKEAFD

-295 IIAVAQSIEEEP
+295 IIAVAQSADEEP
-307 IEISLMKLSDATD
+307 TEISLMKLSDATD

-339 GIEQV
+339 GVEQIQ
-344 EITRDVV
+344 ITRDIV

-377 FYVDFADYGER
+377 FYVDFDDYGER

-395 NEILGLKSKGING
+395 KEILELKNKDING

-446 KEILRDNDPSVIW
+446 KEILKDNDPSIIW

-497 GKGTVQNVIDLN
+497 GKGTVQNIIDLN

-531 RVNGG
+531 RINGG

-567 SWDKIDPAKYDNSV
+567 SWDKIDPARYDNSV
-581 KIFNYSQAIT
+581 KVFNYAQAIT
-591 NSIDRISQNEYF
+591 NSKERIGQNEYF
-603 SLIDQHAKL
+603 SIIDNHAKL
-612 IKSKQDDKTISL
+612 IKAKQEDKTISL
-624 DYKSY
+624 DYISY
-629 KEDREKFKSQ
+629 KKDQEDFKLQS
-639 TDKLKIIEEFITP
+639 DKLKVIEEFNSP
-652 YLFEWNE
+652 YLFEWND
-659 NNLNSNSSYNDDMK
+659 NNLNLNSSYNDDMK

-680 ETLEK
+680 ESLQK

-699 SSFNGNDILSQTNQ
+699 SSFKGNDIISQ
-713 ERILID
+713 IKID

>member
-1 MFLRIFGFIISGII
+1 MFLRIFGFVISGII

-67 DFIHAVDSQ
+67 DFIDAVDSQ

-100 TSEITFFNVV
+100 SSDIAFFNVV
-110 HETLKTRVDEVE
+110 YETLKKRIDEVE
-122 SFYNEILEVPFN
+122 NFYGEILEVPFN

-149 YAENT
+149 YASSSD
-154 NELKKIWRKRLK
+154 ELKKIWRKRLK

-174 SKKEIND
+174 SKKEIKD
-181 EEKED
+181 KEEVISE
-186 VEKKILSDSE
+186 EE
-196 IEKESRTSIV
+196 IEKESRTAIFE
-206 NNLKDFFQF
+206 NLKDFFQF
-215 NSELE
+215 NNELE
-220 RADWFSIYL
+220 RSDWFSIYL

-239 TSYFA
+239 TSYLA
-244 PEAKEIFD
+244 PEAKEAFD

-295 IIAVAQSIEEEP
+295 IIAVAQSAEEEP
-307 IEISLMKLSDATD
+307 TEISLMKLSDATD

-339 GIEQV
+339 GVEQV
-344 EITRDVV
+344 EITRDIV

-365 DSNVYGLINLPR
+365 ESNIYGLINLPR
-377 FYVDFADYGER
+377 FYVDFDDYGER

-395 NEILGLKSKGING
+395 KEILELKNKNING

-446 KEILRDNDPSVIW
+446 KEILKDNDPSIIW

-497 GKGTVQNVIDLN
+497 GKGTVQNVVDLN

-553 SYIDIGEKDLENPL
+553 CYIDIGEKDLENPL
-567 SWDKIDPAKYDNSV
+567 SWDKIDPARYDNSV
-581 KIFNYSQAIT
+581 KVFNYAQAIS
-591 NSIDRISQNEYF
+591 NSKERIGQNEYF
-603 SLIDQHAKL
+603 SIIDQHAKL

-624 DYKSY
+624 DYNSY
-629 KEDREKFKSQ
+629 KEDQEEFKLQS
-639 TDKLKIIEEFITP
+639 DKLKVIEEFNSP
-652 YLFEWNE
+652 YLFEWND
-659 NNLNSNSSYNDDMK
+659 NNLNANSSYNDDMK

-680 ETLEK
+680 KSLQK

-699 SSFNGNDILSQTNQ
+699 SSYKGNDILSQIN
-713 ERILID
+713 ID

>member
-1 MFLRIFGFIISGII
+1 MFLRIFGFFISAIV
-15 SLVIYFEVSNV
+15 SLVIYYEVSNV
-26 NFSSDEPNKDRLL
+26 NFSSDEPSKDKLL

-52 DPQIINDDFSIKVYD
+52 DPKVINDDFSIKVYE
-67 DFIHAVDSQ
+67 DFIDAVDSQ
-76 KRFLLKSDLE
+76 KRFLLKSDIE

-91 RLSIDDQIN
+91 RLLIDDQIN
-100 TSEITFFNVV
+100 SSDITFFNLV
-110 HETLKTRVDEVE
+110 HETLKTRIDEVE
-122 SFYNEILEVPFN
+122 YFYEEILEVPFN
-134 FQINE
+134 FQVNE
-139 EINLDYENLE
+139 EINLDYDNLE
-149 YAENT
+149 YAENS

-181 EEKED
+181 QEKEND
-186 VEKKILSDSE
+186 KLLSDSE
-196 IEKESRTSIV
+196 IEIESRSSISD
-206 NNLKDFFQF
+206 NLKDFFQF

-220 RADWFSIYL
+220 RSDWFSIYL
-229 NSIVTQFDPH
+229 NTIVTQLDPH
-239 TSYFA
+239 TSYLA
-244 PEAKEIFD
+244 PEAKEVFD

-275 SEIIIGGPVW
+275 SEVIIGGPVW

-295 IIAVAQSIEEEP
+295 IIAVAQSIDEEP
-307 IEISLMKLSDATD
+307 TEISLMKLSDATD
-320 LIKGEKGTN
+320 LIKGEKDTN
-329 VFLTV
+329 VYLTV

-344 EITRDVV
+344 EITRDIV
-351 ELEET
+351 ELAET

-365 DSNVYGLINLPR
+365 DISTYGLINLPR
-377 FYVDFADYGER
+377 FYVDFDDYGER

-395 NEILGLKSKGING
+395 KEIISLKSKGING

-459 DGPLVILVNEFSAS
+459 DGPLIVLVNEFSAS

-497 GKGTVQNVIDLN
+497 GKGTVQNIINLN

-524 ITTDKFY
+524 ITTDMFY
-531 RVNGG
+531 RINGG

-544 SDLIFPNRY
+544 SDLVFPNRY
-553 SYIDIGEKDLENPL
+553 SYIDIGEKDLENAL
-567 SWDKIDPAKYDNSV
+567 NWNKIDPARYDNSE
-581 KIFNYSQAIT
+581 KIFNNSQVIL
-591 NSIDRISQNEYF
+591 NSKNRISRNEYF
-603 SLIDQHAKL
+603 SIIDQHAKL
-612 IKSKQDDKTISL
+612 VKSKQDDKIISL
-624 DYKSY
+624 QYSSY
-629 KEDREKFKSQ
+629 KDELENTKLQ
-639 TDKLKIIEEFITP
+639 NDKLKIIEEFSSP

-659 NNLNSNSSYNDDMK
+659 INFNSNNAYDDDMK

-680 ETLEK
+680 ESLK
-685 DIYVD
+685 NDIYVD
-690 EAMNLLKDL
+690 EAMNLLKDIN
-699 SSFNGNDILSQTNQ
+699 SIKRNDILSQIT
-713 ERILID
+713 ID

>member
-1 MFLRIFGFIISGII
+1 MFLRIFGFVISGII

-39 VDLVSYVLDKLHY
+39 VDLVSYILDKLHY

-67 DFIHAVDSQ
+67 DFIDAVDSQ

-100 TSEITFFNVV
+100 SSDIAFFNVV
-110 HETLKTRVDEVE
+110 YETLKKRIDEVE
-122 SFYNEILEVPFN
+122 NFYGEILEVPFN

-149 YAENT
+149 YASSSD
-154 NELKKIWRKRLK
+154 ELKKIWRKRLK

-174 SKKEIND
+174 SKKEIKD
-181 EEKED
+181 KEEVISE
-186 VEKKILSDSE
+186 EE
-196 IEKESRTSIV
+196 IEKESRTAISQ
-206 NNLKDFFQF
+206 NLKDFFQF
-215 NSELE
+215 NDELE
-220 RADWFSIYL
+220 RSDWFSIYL

-239 TSYFA
+239 TSYLA
-244 PEAKEIFD
+244 PEAKEVFD

-295 IIAVAQSIEEEP
+295 IIAVAQSAEEEP
-307 IEISLMKLSDATD
+307 TEISLMKLTDATD

-339 GIEQV
+339 GIEQI
-344 EITRDVV
+344 EITRDIV

-377 FYVDFADYGER
+377 FYVDFDDYGER

-395 NEILGLKSKGING
+395 KEILELKNKNING

-446 KEILRDNDPSVIW
+446 KEILKDNDPSIIW

-497 GKGTVQNVIDLN
+497 GKGTVQNVVDLN

-567 SWDKIDPAKYDNSV
+567 SWDKIDPARYDNSV
-581 KIFNYSQAIT
+581 KVFNYAQAIS
-591 NSIDRISQNEYF
+591 NSKERIGQNEYF
-603 SLIDQHAKL
+603 SIIDQHAKL

-624 DYKSY
+624 DYNSY
-629 KEDREKFKSQ
+629 KEDQEEFKLQS
-639 TDKLKIIEEFITP
+639 DKLKVIEEFNSP
-652 YLFEWNE
+652 YLFEWND
-659 NNLNSNSSYNDDMK
+659 NNLNANSSYNDDMK

-680 ETLEK
+680 KSLQK

-699 SSFNGNDILSQTNQ
+699 SSYKGNDILSQIN
-713 ERILID
+713 ID

>member
-1 MFLRIFGFIISGII
+1 MFLRILGFIISGII
-15 SLVIYFEVSNV
+15 SLVIYFEISNV

-67 DFIHAVDSQ
+67 DFIDAVDSQ
-76 KRFLLKSDLE
+76 KRFLLKSDIE
-86 LFSQY
+86 LFSQF

-100 TSEITFFNVV
+100 SSDIAFFNIVY
-110 HETLKTRVDEVE
+110 ETLITRIDEVE
-122 SFYNEILEVPFN
+122 SFYSEILEDPFN

-139 EINLDYENLE
+139 EINLDYENLD
-149 YAENT
+149 YASNLA
-154 NELKKIWRKRLK
+154 ELKRIWRKRLK

-174 SKKEIND
+174 SKKEIKD
-181 EEKED
+181 QEEVISE
-186 VEKKILSDSE
+186 EE
-196 IEKESRTSIV
+196 IEIESRTAISE
-206 NNLKDFFQF
+206 NLKDFFQF

-220 RADWFSIYL
+220 RSDWFSIYL

-239 TSYFA
+239 TSYLA
-244 PEAKEIFD
+244 PEAKEAFD

-295 IIAVAQSIEEEP
+295 IIAVAQSAEEEP
-307 IEISLMKLSDATD
+307 TEISLMKLTDATD

-344 EITRDVV
+344 EITRDIV

-377 FYVDFADYGER
+377 FYVDFDDYGER
-388 NAASDIK
+388 NAASDLK
-395 NEILGLKSKGING
+395 KEILELKKKNING

-446 KEILRDNDPSVIW
+446 KEILKDNDPSIIW

-497 GKGTVQNVIDLN
+497 GKGTVQNVVDLN

-544 SDLIFPNRY
+544 SDLVFPNRY

-567 SWDKIDPAKYDNSV
+567 SWDKIDPARYDNSV
-581 KIFNYSQAIT
+581 KVFNYAQAIS
-591 NSIDRISQNEYF
+591 NSKERIGQNEYF
-603 SLIDQHAKL
+603 TIIDQHAKL

-624 DYKSY
+624 NYNSY
-629 KEDREKFKSQ
+629 KEDQAEFKLQS
-639 TDKLKIIEEFITP
+639 DKLKVIEDFKSP
-652 YLFEWNE
+652 YLFEWNDS
-659 NNLNSNSSYNDDMK
+659 NLESNTSYNDDMK

-680 ETLEK
+680 KSLQK

-699 SSFNGNDILSQTNQ
+699 LSYKGNDILSQIN
-713 ERILID
+713 IN